1 MCEILF
7 FGEVISSTL
16 KMIPDNVRSK
26 AKRFSF
32 QTNTQVK
39 HSKLGYF
46 YKSCST
52 DKTGNL
58 IKCKVRVKVVS

>member
-16 KMIPDNVRSK
+16 KMIQDNVRSK

-39 HSKLGYF
+39 HSKLIFTKVGP
-46 YKSCST
+46 
-52 DKTGNL
+52 L
-58 IKCKVRVKVVS
+58 IKLEIQLNAKYELR